1 MVRGPV
7 NKLRSLHRGRKGSV
21 WNTERGHKIGV
32 GFLFRG
38 GSGGTWCTGLKEAGG
53 ATNRGKRTSLRMTR
67 ARSNDDERNCS
78 QHWHER
84 KKKKN
89 HFLIFLFFQNSRYS
103 RFIYRWLEFTI
114 YTYERFFFTPFFL
127 KHIILSSRSI
137 RSILKLEIYR
147 GGRKGSKM
155 IEIPGNR
162 FVKNYFPPSPSPSLV
177 K

>member
-89 HFLIFLFFQNSRYS
+89 HFLISLFFQNSRYS
-103 RFIYRWLEFTI
+103 RFIYRWLEFMI
-114 YTYERFFFTPFFL
+114 YNTYERFFFTPFFFKTYNFEFPFDTL
-127 KHIILSSRSI
+127 DFKTRDLSGGKERKQNDRNSRKSI
-137 RSILKLEIYR
+137 C
-147 GGRKGSKM
+147 
-155 IEIPGNR
+155 
-162 FVKNYFPPSPSPSLV
+162 
-177 K
+177 